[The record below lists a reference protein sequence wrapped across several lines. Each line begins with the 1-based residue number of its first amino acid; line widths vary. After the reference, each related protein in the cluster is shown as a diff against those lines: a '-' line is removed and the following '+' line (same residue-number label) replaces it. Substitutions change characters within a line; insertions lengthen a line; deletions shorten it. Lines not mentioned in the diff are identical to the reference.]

1 MTKCVECNDTSA
13 ENCPEFEKV
22 MCDDCYTIER
32 VTVMHEYNLKDLFEV
47 DGYLSKQMGEC
58 R

>member
-1 MTKCVECNDTSA
+1 MTKCVECNDISA

-47 DGYLSKQMGEC
+47 DCYLSKQMGE
-58 R
+58 